1 MTQSP
6 NIVLFSVHKD
16 AMDAA
21 VRAFA
26 ADWPEARISNLLDD
40 GLFAWVRQTGG
51 VVPEMYDAFR
61 TLTRYMVSRGADGI
75 LFTCSAFREVID
87 TCIADFDVPI
97 LKPNDAMIEQALEA
111 GTRIAVMATVG
122 PTIPSISAEIHE
134 MAAARGQKVELVPY
148 VVEGA
153 FDALA
158 GGDAAKHDALVAA
171 RARDQGLRRHGAGAV
186 HAVARRA
193 CGRGGQQHSD
203 IQFAGRGSGQDARHA
218 RRLRAC
224 RAART
229 LCDASGIQGRQAAR
243 ARRGGAGA
251 CAERLACLSESL

>member
-1 MTQSP
+1 MPPSP

-40 GLFAWVRQTGG
+40 GLFAWVRQAGG
-51 VVPEMYDAFR
+51 VVPEMHDVFR

-75 LFTCSAFREVID
+75 LFTCSAFRECID
-87 TCIADFDVPI
+87 TCIAEFELPI

-111 GTRIAVMATVG
+111 GSRIAVMATVG
-122 PTIPSISAEIHE
+122 PTIPSISAEINE
-134 MAAARGQKVELVPY
+134 MAAARGRKVELVPY

-171 RARDQGLRRHGAGAV
+171 RAREIRNCDVIVLAQFTLSRAVPAVAAVSSIPIFNSPGA
-186 HAVARRA
+186 AVARMRA
-193 CGRGGQQHSD
+193 MLK
-203 IQFAGRGSGQDARHA
+203 A
-218 RRLRAC
+218 
-224 RAART
+224 
-229 LCDASGIQGRQAAR
+229 
-243 ARRGGAGA
+243 
-251 CAERLACLSESL
+251 